1 MWIERLQAAGFHVKE
16 MDMADVTPVKDQYGV
31 PDSLRTCHTAVV
43 NGYVI
48 EGHVPP
54 EDIQRLLRERPTLAG
69 IGVAGM
75 PIGSPGMEQGSV
87 KEPYEVIAWMK
98 NGSDSVYARH

>member
-1 MWIERLQAAGFHVKE
+1 
-16 MDMADVTPVKDQYGV
+16 MADVTPAKNQYGV
-31 PDSLRTCHTAVV
+31 PHSLRTCHTAVV

-54 EDIQRLLRERPTLAG
+54 EDIWRLLRDRPAIAG

-75 PIGSPGMEQGSV
+75 PAGSPGMEQGSI
-87 KEPYEVIAWMK
+87 KDSYDVIAWTK
-98 NGSDSVYARH
+98 DGSTSVYARH

>member
-1 MWIERLQAAGFHVKE
+1 VEQLKASGFNVTLV
-16 MDMADVTPVKDQYGV
+16 DTADVTPVKNQHNV

-54 EDIQRLLRERPTLAG
+54 EDIQKLLREHPAIAG
-69 IGVAGM
+69 LGVAGM
-75 PIGSPGMEQGSV
+75 PAGSPGMEQGSR
-87 KEPYEVIAWMK
+87 KDPYDVIAWK
-98 NGSDSVYARH
+98 NNGADSVYARH

>member
-1 MWIERLQAAGFHVKE
+1 MIDTPDLESVKNR
-16 MDMADVTPVKDQYGV
+16 QNV
-31 PDSLRTCHTAVV
+31 PESLRTCHTAVV

-54 EDIQRLLRERPTLAG
+54 EDIKRLLRERPQIAG

-75 PIGSPGMEQGSV
+75 PVGSPGMEQGV
-87 KEPYEVIAWMK
+87 QREPYAVIAWTSH
-98 NGSDSVYARH
+98 GTDSVYARH

>member
-1 MWIERLQAAGFHVKE
+1 
-16 MDMADVTPVKDQYGV
+16 MADVTPTKNQYGV
-31 PDSLRTCHTAVV
+31 PHSLRTCHTAVV

-54 EDIQRLLRERPTLAG
+54 EDIWRLLRERPAIAG

-75 PIGSPGMEQGSV
+75 PVGSPGMEQGSI
-87 KEPYEVIAWMK
+87 KDPYDVIAWTK
-98 NGSDSVYARH
+98 DGSTSVYARH

>member
-1 MWIERLQAAGFHVKE
+1 MQAAGFQVKAI
-16 MDMADVTPVKDQYGV
+16 DTADVTPLKNQYGV

-54 EDIQRLLRERPTLAG
+54 EDIYRLLRDRPAVAG
-69 IGVAGM
+69 IGVSGM
-75 PIGSPGMEQGSV
+75 PEGSPGMEKGSV
-87 KEPYEVIAWMK
+87 KKPYDVIAWRRT
-98 NGSDSVYARH
+98 GSDSVYARH

>member
-1 MWIERLQAAGFHVKE
+1 
-16 MDMADVTPVKDQYGV
+16 MADVTPAKDQHGV
-31 PDSLRTCHTAVV
+31 PHSLRTCHTAVV

-54 EDIQRLLRERPTLAG
+54 EDIRRLLREKPAVAG

-75 PIGSPGMEQGSV
+75 PRGSPGMEQGAT
-87 KEPYEVIAWMK
+87 KDPYSVIAWLK
-98 NGSDSVYARH
+98 DGSTSVYARH

>member
-1 MWIERLQAAGFHVKE
+1 M
-16 MDMADVTPVKDQYGV
+16 
-31 PDSLRTCHTAVV
+31 

-54 EDIQRLLRERPTLAG
+54 EDIWRLLRERPAIAG

-75 PIGSPGMEQGSV
+75 PVGSPGMEQGSI
-87 KEPYEVIAWMK
+87 KDPYDVIAWTK
-98 NGSDSVYARH
+98 DGSTSVYARH

>member
-1 MWIERLQAAGFHVKE
+1 MI
-16 MDMADVTPVKDQYGV
+16 DTADVTPVKSALNV

-54 EDIQRLLRERPTLAG
+54 EDIKRLLEEKPAVAG

-75 PIGSPGMEQGSV
+75 PAGSPGMEQGPA
-87 KEPYEVIAWMK
+87 KDPYNVIAWK
-98 NGSDSVYARH
+98 RAGGDFVYARH